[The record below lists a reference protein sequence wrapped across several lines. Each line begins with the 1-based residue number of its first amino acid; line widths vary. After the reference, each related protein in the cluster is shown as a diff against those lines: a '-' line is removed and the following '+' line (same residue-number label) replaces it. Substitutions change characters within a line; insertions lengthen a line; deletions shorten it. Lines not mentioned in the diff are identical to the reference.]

1 MIGKLINGAWTL
13 FIYACVGTVI
23 SQIVIL
29 MYLVSAWKVD
39 HQRWLQIVSVAQGV
53 IPVEEKE
60 EAAKNAEETVAELPS
75 YSQVLESRSLKYRNL
90 ELREQQLRNSL
101 SNLQFEQSKLADEKK
116 RYQQIRDGFDAK
128 LLSMTEGAT
137 ASGTD
142 EVRRTLENI
151 KPKQAK
157 ALLLEMLDNKEIDVV
172 VTLLTPMADAKR
184 AKIFAEFKSE
194 DELEKLSEVL
204 RRIRE
209 GLPSAETPE
218 TTRRQ
223 LGELQTTQR

>member
-1 MIGKLINGAWTL
+1 MIGKLTNGAWAL
-13 FIYACVGTVI
+13 FIYVCVGTII

-29 MYLVSAWKVD
+29 MYLVSAWKID
-39 HQRWLQIVSVAQGV
+39 NHRWLQIVSVAQGV

-60 EAAKNAEETVAELPS
+60 AEAKSAEEKVAEQPS
-75 YSQVLESRSLKYRNL
+75 YSQVLESRSQKYRNL

-101 SNLQFEQSKLADEKK
+101 SNLQFEQNKLVDEKK

-128 LLSMTEGAT
+128 MLSMSEGAT
-137 ASGTD
+137 ASGRD

-157 ALLLEMLDNKEIDVV
+157 ALLLEMLNNKEIDEV
-172 VTLLTPMADAKR
+172 VTLLSPMTDAKR
-184 AKIFAEFKSE
+184 AKILAEFKSE
-194 DELEKLSEVL
+194 DEMEKLSEVL
-204 RRIRE
+204 QRIWN
-209 GLPSAETPE
+209 GLPSAKTPE
-218 TTRRQ
+218 TTRKQ